1 MAIVVLVLWLFT
13 AGAGFYLLVT
23 SNLGRARPA
32 PVPAAPVP
40 KAPATSAP
48 ATPAPAAS
56 AAAPAA
62 QRPATTT
69 EPAPAAHSAPQA
81 QATAQAQAA
90 AAAPAPASK
99 RELRR
104 AARDRFD
111 PPSLTA
117 AKNAPVLPG
126 LRSLFEFAHPAC
138 AIVGLGFWLA
148 YTLVHYHPLG
158 WIAFGL
164 VTATVCLG
172 LSWFT
177 ANARAARTH
186 GAPGDEPS
194 PSFRTRLVV
203 LHGGAAAVTFTLAA
217 LTALVLGRLARQ
229 TAASG
234 QCTRLPARIGGDE
247 RPPSLGAF
255 VVGSMITA
263 AACTDHYPGLRG
275 AVPGGSASQTLVS
288 SQ

>member
-1 MAIVVLVLWLFT
+1 MMAIVVLVLWLFT

-32 PVPAAPVP
+32 APLPAAGSVPATVST
-40 KAPATSAP
+40 PATQPVSSAQALSSVP
-48 ATPAPAAS
+48 TAQER
-56 AAAPAA
+56 AAPA
-62 QRPATTT
+62 
-69 EPAPAAHSAPQA
+69 
-81 QATAQAQAA
+81 
-90 AAAPAPASK
+90 APASK

-126 LRSLFEFAHPAC
+126 LRPLFEFAHPAC

-148 YTLVHYHPLG
+148 YTFVHYRPLG

-186 GAPGDEPS
+186 GASGDEPP
-194 PSFRTRLVV
+194 PSFRIRLVV
-203 LHGGAAAVTFTLAA
+203 LHGGAATVTFTLAA

-229 TAASG
+229 TAGSG
-234 QCTRLPARIGGDE
+234 QCTRPPARIGGDE